1 MLLYTEKQLDSAYR
15 VDCRARTLC
24 NEPWILR
31 ESFRLI
37 YETIVEIYMKE
48 HGEDKVFDSE
58 APEYLLDSVNDLIE
72 STLTLDT

>member
-15 VDCRARTLC
+15 VDCRARTIC

-37 YETIVEIYMKE
+37 YETIVE
-48 HGEDKVFDSE
+48 KVNRRMRSGS
-58 APEYLLDSVNDLIE
+58 Y
-72 STLTLDT
+72 